1 MNVLWYVGRSDERW
15 YVSPAGWL
23 ENSKSFFCFSEKKY
37 FLSVDSAK
45 LYLKYSWRKG
55 QKTVVRW
62 FRLIFRFC
70 FDVEY
75 LYGFCDGVWEGIF
88 DIRRFMVM
96 VVYTARKST
105 GGKKY
110 SEKMTDMSMF
120 SSLRFR
126 STQLRIWGE
135 EFNLTCRTRWKCLL
149 VE

>member
-75 LYGFCDGVWEGIF
+75 TIWILRWCAEGIF

-96 VVYTARKST
+96 VVCTARKST
-105 GGKKY
+105 KKKKKY

-126 STQLRIWGE
+126 PTQLRI
-135 EFNLTCRTRWKCLL
+135 
-149 VE
+149 

>member
-1 MNVLWYVGRSDERW
+1 MYYGMLVGVMKDGMFHQLD
-15 YVSPAGWL
+15 GWIIL
-23 ENSKSFFCFSEKKY
+23 SLFSVFLKKKY

-75 LYGFCDGVWEGIF
+75 TIWILRWCAEGIF

-105 GGKKY
+105 KKKKKY

-126 STQLRIWGE
+126 PTQLRI
-135 EFNLTCRTRWKCLL
+135 
-149 VE
+149 